1 MNKETLITTAIIFC
15 LLASTVVY
23 AQTAEDHFYSGNTK
37 YELKDY
43 KGAIQDY
50 TKAIELNPNH
60 ASAYYSRGNAKVQL
74 QDYRGAMQDYIKA
87 NEINRNKP

>member
-1 MNKETLITTAIIFC
+1 MNKETLITTAIILC
-15 LLASTVVY
+15 LLASTVAY

-60 ASAYYSRGNAKVQL
+60 ANAYYNRGVAKVSSP
-74 QDYRGAMQDYIKA
+74 RK
-87 NEINRNKP
+87 